1 MSAPTLTLSEA
12 TALASHTVAPCE
24 CTEPDAECTACE
36 GHGHTCIICGDA
48 WCTACWETA
57 DHNDGCK
64 REVLPDGSIREAIG
78 DTTTDL
84 LGGFTRTLRVLA
96 KDADDNGEPRAAMAY
111 RWVLSSYG
119 GDVARLRVERDAIWA
134 ERVAE
139 GVAAR
144 RALAEV
150 ERLTREVTS
159 LASEVGGL
167 ELELLTALTSAAG
180 LTVERDEARGCRHP
194 KCVAGF
200 IETWQGADE
209 PSRTPCPRC
218 TPDPGG
224 EQ

>member
-1 MSAPTLTLSEA
+1 MSDGDLVEHAREFEELHPGAPWPPKWQA
-12 TALASHTVAPCE
+12 AAL
-24 CTEPDAECTACE
+24 
-36 GHGHTCIICGDA
+36 
-48 WCTACWETA
+48 
-57 DHNDGCK
+57 
-64 REVLPDGSIREAIG
+64 RE
-78 DTTTDL
+78 
-84 LGGFTRTLRVLA
+84 
-96 KDADDNGEPRAAMAY
+96 
-111 RWVLSSYG
+111 
-119 GDVARLRVERDAIWA
+119 VARLLAERDAIWT

-159 LASEVGGL
+159 LASEVGGF
-167 ELELLTALTSAAG
+167 ELELLTALTEASG